1 MIDYNILARRI
12 MKKCQCDESE
22 ALSSL
27 AQAYLTLD
35 KTKPEAMQASYL
47 YITACYDQ
55 LDKVSMTQKYTRE
68 LESAQRKLQHLNS
81 VLSKEDQIT
90 IEELSIAP
98 PEPESE
104 HEYLLDI
111 TKHLSEDNRIAVL
124 VVAHELLSSRNVNR
138 KPLTVEMTRQLLKRH
153 RIPNTSE
160 YARQVYTFLTTLRR
174 P

>member
-1 MIDYNILARRI
+1 MIDYNVLARRI
-12 MKKCQCDESE
+12 MRKCQCSEAE

-35 KTKPEAMQASYL
+35 TTKPEAMQASYL

-55 LDKVSMTQKYTRE
+55 LDKVSMKDKYTRE
-68 LESAQRKLQHLNS
+68 LESAQRKLQHLNA
-81 VLSKEDQIT
+81 VLAKDDQIT
-90 IEELSIAP
+90 IEELSVAP
-98 PEPESE
+98 AEPESDAA
-104 HEYLLDI
+104 YLLDI

-153 RIPNTSE
+153 KIPNTSE

-174 P
+174 L

>member
-1 MIDYNILARRI
+1 MIDYNVLARRI
-12 MKKCQCDESE
+12 MKKCQCSEAE

-35 KTKPEAMQASYL
+35 TTKPEAMQASYL

-55 LDKVSMTQKYTRE
+55 LDKVSMKDKYTRE
-68 LESAQRKLQHLNS
+68 LESAQRKLQHLNAA
-81 VLSKEDQIT
+81 LAKEDQIT

-98 PEPESE
+98 AEPESDAA
-104 HEYLLDI
+104 YLLDI
-111 TKHLSEDNRIAVL
+111 TKHLSDDNRIAVL
-124 VVAHELLSSRNVNR
+124 VVAHELLASRNVNR

-153 RIPNTSE
+153 KIPNTSE

-174 P
+174 L